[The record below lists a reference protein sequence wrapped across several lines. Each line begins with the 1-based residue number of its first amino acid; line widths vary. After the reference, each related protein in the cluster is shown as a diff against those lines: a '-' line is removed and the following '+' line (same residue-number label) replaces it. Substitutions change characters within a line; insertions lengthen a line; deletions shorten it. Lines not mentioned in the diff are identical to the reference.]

1 MVGHGVKRVWN
12 KMKRGGWRLR
22 LLDGVSRLPS
32 RVELNLELRRYI
44 EGSRVLY
51 LEGLVLVGGW

>member
-1 MVGHGVKRVWN
+1 M
-12 KMKRGGWRLR
+12 LR

-44 EGSRVLY
+44 EGSRVLC